1 MSCRER
7 IEKKWDKNHKI
18 NINVMCVIQDI
29 TNNHNDFT
37 TFPNIAHSLIL
48 GNMAIKKTLITN

>member
-1 MSCRER
+1 
-7 IEKKWDKNHKI
+7 
-18 NINVMCVIQDI
+18 MCVIQDI

-37 TFPNIAHSLIL
+37 TFPDIAHSLIL